1 MQIQKLEE
9 VNEILGQVKDI
20 KSSVLQLKEENVKL
34 QHQIEAFEAIKT
46 AQVKEELISKAT
58 MINNVHFIGEVIT
71 LDNSDQI
78 KNLCF
83 QLKNEIPH
91 LVMVLGATVNQKAN
105 ISIVINE
112 TLVQERGWSALQ
124 MIKEI
129 SPLIKGGG
137 GGQPFYATAGGTEI
151 SGMVQAIENVKTT
164 IS

>member
-1 MQIQKLEE
+1 
-9 VNEILGQVKDI
+9 
-20 KSSVLQLKEENVKL
+20 
-34 QHQIEAFEAIKT
+34 
-46 AQVKEELISKAT
+46 
-58 MINNVHFIGEVIT
+58 
-71 LDNSDQI
+71 
-78 KNLCF
+78 
-83 QLKNEIPH
+83 
-91 LVMVLGATVNQKAN
+91 MVLGATVNQKAN